1 MFPHIDSLYI
11 RFIIESVSEIYDDA
25 SLKGVS
31 SVQFVGHSP
40 EYQNVTGGEIVDLL
54 RDVNSKLIGP
64 IEGAGEKLVE
74 AVGLDRGSLGLVDR
88 PLLILVLCRTE
99 VSASYGIL
107 FTARSALH
115 GALI

>member
-1 MFPHIDSLYI
+1 MFPDYDALYI
-11 RFIIESVSEIYDDA
+11 RFIIESVSEVYDNV

-31 SVQFVGHSP
+31 SVQFVGHSQ
-40 EYQNVTGGEIVDLL
+40 EYKNVTGGEIVDLL

-64 IEGAGEKLVE
+64 IQGAGEKLVE
-74 AVGLDRGSLGLVDR
+74 AVGLDRGSLVDR
-88 PLLILVLCRTE
+88 PLLMLVLCRTE

-107 FTARSALH
+107 FAARSALY